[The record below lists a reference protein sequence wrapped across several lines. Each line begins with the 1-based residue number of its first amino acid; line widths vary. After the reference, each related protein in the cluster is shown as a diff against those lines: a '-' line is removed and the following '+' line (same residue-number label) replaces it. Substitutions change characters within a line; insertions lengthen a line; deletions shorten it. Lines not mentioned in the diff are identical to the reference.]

1 MTKEV
6 ILKKGDRV
14 KVFKGKKFPIGLEG
28 VVFWIA
34 IQEQYGA
41 LRVGVVQDNGEKVF
55 ISNQNLE
62 VIVEAPV
69 NPFANKPIF
78 RQNQQ
83 QQYAFG
89 GAVDQDGGLLVFEC
103 GKCKLPIVKATSKK
117 TGNKYWV
124 NTFAKRNGT
133 IFYIKGSPHTQ
144 EYCDKE
150 IADIQEV
157 NDWYA
162 KKDQQAAESKRLEPM
177 FAIID
182 ALSTEEYAEWTE
194 VRRNPDRGAS
204 YLNQVAPKYNLPL
217 IELEVAK

>member
-1 MTKEV
+1 M
-6 ILKKGDRV
+6 KKGDRV

-69 NPFANKPIF
+69 NPFENKPIF
-78 RQNQQ
+78 NGNTRQLE
-83 QQYAFG
+83 AWG

-162 KKDQQAAESKRLEPM
+162 KKDQQAAENKRLEPM
-177 FAIID
+177 YNIIES
-182 ALSTEEYAEWTE
+182 LNNEEYAEWVE